1 MPHRRTH
8 IVLLAGVLVLAN
20 AAAPTQA
27 KESKSARISSLKEGI
42 KFYRQATWRWQ
53 DTAFV
58 RRTPTA
64 YHERWTKGSG
74 YLQWLAKLWK
84 QRSAKVKR
92 LAQDPPHKREWL
104 CIHRYEGAWNDPNS
118 PYFGGL
124 QMDLEFQQTYGP
136 KLLKKKGTA
145 DHWTPLEQMWVAEKA
160 HRSGRGIYPW
170 PNTAPYSPLI

>member
-1 MPHRRTH
+1 MPHRRKFV
-8 IVLLAGVLVLAN
+8 VLLAAAIAWVGV
-20 AAAPTQA
+20 AAPAQA
-27 KESKSARISSLKEGI
+27 WESKSEKVTALKNGV

-53 DTAFV
+53 LSMGEW
-58 RRTPTA
+58 RTPTS
-64 YHERWTKGSG
+64 YHEKWAKGIPYLRWI
-74 YLQWLAKLWK
+74 AKLWVNRAA
-84 QRSAKVKR
+84 QVKFK
-92 LAQDPPHKREWL
+92 AQNPPHKREWL

-160 HRSGRGIYPW
+160 HRSGRGFYPW
-170 PNTAPYSPLI
+170 PNTARYCGLI

>member
-1 MPHRRTH
+1 MENYRGEDGLQTGGLTDELAVGLSYIEIEGGQPKMPHRRTH

-74 YLQWLAKLWK
+74 YLQWLAKL
-84 QRSAKVKR
+84 R
-92 LAQDPPHKREWL
+92 
-104 CIHRYEGAWNDPNS
+104 N
-118 PYFGGL
+118 
-124 QMDLEFQQTYGP
+124 
-136 KLLKKKGTA
+136 KG
-145 DHWTPLEQMWVAEKA
+145 K
-160 HRSGRGIYPW
+160 GKG
-170 PNTAPYSPLI
+170 